1 MKLEKELVNAKA
13 RVKVIEVQEE
23 LEKSKTLNSGL
34 NFGSHIG
41 FTKNSSFR
49 DRTGNNMQSISKNM
63 NVLQLFDK
71 NITRVKDALM
81 HLVHLC
87 RYGNLSISFSSH
99 KNNMPKVL
107 YYGTVYFLLGL
118 RMRKFIVYWIQ
129 ISKCWKKTRL
139 WTKENW
145 HS

>member
-1 MKLEKELVNAKA
+1 MKLEKVLVNTKA

-23 LEKSKTLNSGL
+23 LEKSKTLNSSL
-34 NFGSHIG
+34 NFGNHIG
-41 FTKNSSFR
+41 ITKNSSFR
-49 DRTGNNMQSISKNM
+49 DRTTNNMQSISKNM

-71 NITRVKDALM
+71 NMTSVKDALM

-107 YYGTVYFLLGL
+107 YYDIVSVLLGL

-129 ISKCWKKTRL
+129 ISKCWKNTRL
-139 WTKENW
+139 
-145 HS
+145 

>member
-1 MKLEKELVNAKA
+1 MKLEKVLVNAKA

-23 LEKSKTLNSGL
+23 LEKSKTLNSSL
-34 NFGSHIG
+34 NFGNHIG
-41 FTKNSSFR
+41 ITKNSSFR
-49 DRTGNNMQSISKNM
+49 DRTTNNMQSISKNM

-71 NITRVKDALM
+71 NMTSVKDALM

-107 YYGTVYFLLGL
+107 YYDIVSVLLGL

-129 ISKCWKKTRL
+129 ISKCWENTRL
-139 WTKENW
+139 
-145 HS
+145 